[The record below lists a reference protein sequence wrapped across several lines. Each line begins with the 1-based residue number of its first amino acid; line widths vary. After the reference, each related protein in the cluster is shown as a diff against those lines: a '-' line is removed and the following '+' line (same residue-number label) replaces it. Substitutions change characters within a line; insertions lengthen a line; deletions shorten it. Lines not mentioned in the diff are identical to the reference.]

1 MTGLPLV
8 TVVTPVFNGERTL
21 QRCFDS
27 VRAQD
32 YPLIEHVVV
41 DGGSRDGTAALI
53 ERAAAGAGEGRE
65 LRATS
70 ERDAGVYD
78 AMSKGVRQARGEYV
92 HILNAD
98 DRYADRGV
106 LSRTIAAMHA
116 RALDLHHARARQ
128 VDADGRTVCEFGRD
142 VDFAA
147 LLKKMRVA
155 HPTVVVR
162 RAVYERFGAFSIG
175 FRVAADHEFLL
186 RVWRKLAIGFTPE
199 VQVLMEIGGI
209 STTNGNVVR
218 AYRESM
224 GAAVI
229 HGRNP
234 WVAAARCGYEI
245 VKHRIIRARA
255 YRPAEPQAA
264 APSITSVAPATPL
277 LPS

>member
-1 MTGLPLV
+1 MSDGLPLV
-8 TVVTPVFNGERTL
+8 TVVTPVFNGERTVR
-21 QRCFDS
+21 RCLES

-32 YPLIEHVVV
+32 YPLLEHVVV
-41 DGGSRDGTAALI
+41 DGGSRDGTPAIVAEAESSS
-53 ERAAAGAGEGRE
+53 ERPVRF
-65 LRATS
+65 TS

-78 AMSKGVRQARGEYV
+78 AMSKGVRAARGEFV

-106 LSRTIAAMHA
+106 LTRVIAAMHS
-116 RALDLHHARARQ
+116 RSLDLHHARARQ
-128 VDADGRTVCEFGRD
+128 VDAEGGTVREFGRD
-142 VDFAA
+142 ADFAA
-147 LLKKMRVA
+147 LLGKMRVA

-162 RAVYERFGAFSIG
+162 RSLYERYGAFSIG

-186 RVWRKLAIGFTPE
+186 RIWRRAVVGFSPE

-209 STTNGNVVR
+209 STSNENVVR

-224 GAAVI
+224 GAAVM

-245 VKHRIIRARA
+245 VKHRLLFARA
-255 YRPAEPQAA
+255 FAKKSAA
-264 APSITSVAPATPL
+264 ASAAETTPVVPA
-277 LPS
+277 